1 MFFYFGFHDFILF
14 CFSRSVILKFS
25 EMIDLLL
32 QWVLY
37 LMFFE
42 DFKQNI
48 ATVSFTFIADN
59 LKGTQFVVLS
69 ADGF

>member
-1 MFFYFGFHDFILF
+1 
-14 CFSRSVILKFS
+14 
-25 EMIDLLL
+25 MIDLLL

-48 ATVSFTFIADN
+48 ATVSFTFIADK